1 MSLAM
6 ANICRACLLKKQ
18 FKELY
23 DWYMPMDDINEPL
36 TLMECFQL
44 CTQLDVNKTSPK
56 SQMKMHYL
64 CKDCVHELIN
74 AFRFIRKA
82 QKSDQEL
89 CRHGTGC
96 KNQSE
101 RFEWINMQE
110 YDDSSRCESEQ
121 VSYEEHLAIEYLI
134 EEQRE
139 AHDLDTLNSSPE
151 NRQSTNNNN
160 NSENYLLT
168 EMEETELWH
177 LKNSKK
183 NECLEERLK
192 YKPNSIDD
200 PEKELS
206 RMAPEIGKQSA
217 TNACGASSMI
227 ICEYCSKPLK
237 GNQYKRHISR
247 FHSKNEQIMLCYACP
262 STFEDAVGLK
272 RHEETHQANRKRS
285 ISCNE
290 YQRKFFTQNAYKT
303 HIKTHEEN
311 REPQFK
317 CDQCEKSFFYKG
329 GLKLHKQCHTGLS
342 LKCKVCSKQY
352 PRPVDLE
359 IHLRSHSG
367 ELPYKCPKCNKC
379 FKYVHVLNKHVRHHE
394 GHRYKCN
401 LCGKEYAHQST
412 MLQHR
417 KEHTGLPLRCSI
429 CDKGFVKKSKM
440 RRHIGGVHKVTDVEE
455 IDQLIVK
462 VKTKSIYRGRVT
474 EI

>member
-206 RMAPEIGKQSA
+206 RMAPEIA
-217 TNACGASSMI
+217 
-227 ICEYCSKPLK
+227 
-237 GNQYKRHISR
+237 
-247 FHSKNEQIMLCYACP
+247 